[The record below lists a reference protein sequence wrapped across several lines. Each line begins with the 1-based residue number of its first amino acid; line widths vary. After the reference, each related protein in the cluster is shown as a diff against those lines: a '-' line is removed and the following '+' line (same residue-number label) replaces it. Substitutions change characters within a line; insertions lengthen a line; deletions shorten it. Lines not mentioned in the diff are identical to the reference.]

1 MLTRTLHTG
10 PSGGCPT
17 GWSPAV
23 GTLYDSWPKPGTTEC
38 VAYSGCTWAG
48 MFNSLDGGSSPPC
61 RNGAQWLNGGNG
73 KYDCR
78 FPEALVRS
86 WSMAATYQL
95 DQALL
100 GQKLQAGGFTGSD
113 AWT

>member
-1 MLTRTLHTG
+1 
-10 PSGGCPT
+10 
-17 GWSPAV
+17 
-23 GTLYDSWPKPGTTEC
+23 
-38 VAYSGCTWAG
+38 